1 MDANRGIERSVMGE
15 AFHDVEGPS
24 ILELV
29 DVHSGYGEVEVIKGA
44 SFKVHAGDLLCIIG
58 NNGAGKST
66 LLKTIFG
73 QIRLTQGKILFMGD
87 DISQE
92 IPATLLRR
100 GISMTPQGRCNFP
113 EMTVRENLE
122 IGAYIRTD
130 SKVNEDIELM
140 MERFPVLG
148 KKQKEFAGNLSG
160 GEQQILEMACALLL
174 DPRLF
179 FLDEPS
185 LGLAPMLVTQVFSAI
200 CDINMSGTTI
210 ILVEQNAKQA
220 LEIANRAIVLDLGLV
235 WKDDLA
241 RDIKENPNVKRRF
254 LGETVD

>member
-1 MDANRGIERSVMGE
+1 MDTNRNIGQSIMGE
-15 AFHDVEGPS
+15 AFHAVRGTL

-29 DVHSGYGEVEVIKGA
+29 DVHSGYGEIEVIKGA
-44 SFKVHAGDLLCIIG
+44 SFQVHTGDLLCIIG

-73 QIRLTQGKILFMGD
+73 QIRATQGKILFMGD
-87 DISQE
+87 DISRE
-92 IPATLLRR
+92 TTATRLRR

-113 EMTVRENLE
+113 VMSVRENLE
-122 IGAYIRTD
+122 IGAYIRAD

-140 MERFPVLG
+140 MDRFPVLG

-174 DPRLF
+174 DPKLF

-235 WKDDLA
+235 WKDGSA
-241 RDIKENPNVKRRF
+241 REIKKDSNIKRRF
-254 LGETVD
+254 LGETVV